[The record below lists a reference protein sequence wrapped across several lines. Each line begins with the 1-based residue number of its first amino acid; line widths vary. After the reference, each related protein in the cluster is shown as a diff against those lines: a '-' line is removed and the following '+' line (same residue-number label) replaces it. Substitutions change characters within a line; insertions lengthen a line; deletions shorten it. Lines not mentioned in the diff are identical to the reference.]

1 MTPSRDGSG
10 PHDVLVIDDDASV
23 RALLDSL
30 LSAEGYEVRTAAD
43 GLAGLRSFATR
54 PPACVVLDVMMP
66 SMDGY
71 EVLEQIRGRHHD
83 SGVAVVMLT
92 AASDDRHAWR
102 AWQGGVDYFLGKPF
116 DINHLLRYLTTL
128 FGTAA

>member
-1 MTPSRDGSG
+1 MTSSREDSEL
-10 PHDVLVIDDDASV
+10 HNVLVIDDDESV
-23 RALLDSL
+23 RTLLDNL

-43 GLAGLRSFATR
+43 GAAGLRSFATQR
-54 PPACVVLDVMMP
+54 PDCVVLDVMMP

-71 EVLEQIRGRHHD
+71 EVLEQIRSRHHD
-83 SGVAVVMLT
+83 SDVAVVMLT

-116 DINHLLRYLTTL
+116 DIDHLLRYLTTL
-128 FGTAA
+128 FGKSD